1 MMNKICDSQEPFI
14 KISHIGKG
22 AFFLS
27 HKNQSYW
34 KGCTFFKFNFCFYL
48 IKISH
53 IRMLNTY
60 NLEICHPRN
69 VQTSLIQ
76 WFKSRKIKIYTDFN
90 GQQTM
95 CRPANI

>member
-1 MMNKICDSQEPFI
+1 
-14 KISHIGKG
+14 
-22 AFFLS
+22 
-27 HKNQSYW
+27 
-34 KGCTFFKFNFCFYL
+34 
-48 IKISH
+48 
-53 IRMLNTY
+53 MLNTY

-76 WFKSRKIKIYTDFN
+76 WFKSRKNKIYKDFN